1 MLFLKE
7 GNLKND
13 NLLFQVKV
21 MFFTAQLILQPTPG
35 NTLPPPVL
43 EIHLILLSLRAE
55 FNLKSFCFCNGN
67 MKYKAE
73 CFTVEKETGKAVY
86 LVKST
91 TTRKRG

>member
-21 MFFTAQLILQPTPG
+21 MFFTAQLILQPTAG
-35 NTLPPPVL
+35 NMLPPRVL

-55 FNLKSFCFCNGN
+55 SNLTS
-67 MKYKAE
+67 
-73 CFTVEKETGKAVY
+73 
-86 LVKST
+86 S
-91 TTRKRG
+91 